1 MAPRPRILVVDD
13 EPDLLDLLTLHL
25 EGAGMEVCR
34 ADSGAE
40 ALAAATADP
49 FDLAILDIMMDD
61 VDGLE
66 VLRRLRAQQVQTPV
80 ILLSARRED
89 RTKVR
94 GFGLG
99 ADDYVTKPFSPA
111 ELVARVRAH
120 LRRAGRAGAP
130 ASPGRITCG
139 PFSLDPQAQVVYKN
153 RRAIPLTELETR
165 VLHALLRRAGQA
177 AGKLELYAEAWGH
190 DRYDANSLNVYI
202 KRLRRKL
209 EDDPQRPRHI
219 LTVWGLGYRFAGDG
233 HP

>member
-34 ADSGAE
+34 AASGAE

-120 LRRAGRAGAP
+120 LRRTWRTGAPVSAGRIA
-130 ASPGRITCG
+130 CG

-153 RRAIPLTELETR
+153 GRAIPLTELEVR
-165 VLHALLRRAGQA
+165 VLHALLRRAGQV

-209 EDDPQRPRHI
+209 EDDPQRPPHI